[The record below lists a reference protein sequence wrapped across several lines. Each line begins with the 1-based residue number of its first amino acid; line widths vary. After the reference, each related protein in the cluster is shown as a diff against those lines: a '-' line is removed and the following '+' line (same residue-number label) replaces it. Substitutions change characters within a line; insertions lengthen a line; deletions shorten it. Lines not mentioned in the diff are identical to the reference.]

1 MTMDPIR
8 TLIVDDEPL
17 ARKGVRIVL
26 EKDPEIRILGEAGDG
41 IEALERIKAERPDLV
56 FLDVQMPEM
65 NGFEVLESLSLEEL
79 PLVVFVTAYDQYALN
94 AFQVHALD
102 YLMKPFEDER
112 LQEALDHAK
121 AQLQHKNGTH
131 PTKRLQEMLEATR
144 AERGRVGRIM
154 VRSGG
159 RITFVRVDDVD
170 WIEAQGDYVC
180 LHTQGKKHLVREKI
194 SDLEAQL
201 SAAQFLRIHR
211 STMINVS
218 RIREMQPLFHGEYSV
233 VLQDGT
239 RLTMSRSFRDRVFE
253 RLTGAQ

>member
-1 MTMDPIR
+1 MDRIR

-17 ARKGVRIVL
+17 SRQGIRSVL
-26 EKDPEIRILGEAGDG
+26 EKDPEIEILGEAADG
-41 IEALERIKAERPDLV
+41 LEALERIRADHPDLL
-56 FLDVQMPEM
+56 FLDVQMPEL
-65 NGFEVLESLSLEEL
+65 NGFDVLDALAPGEL

-102 YLMKPFEDER
+102 YLLKPYEDER
-112 LQEALDHAK
+112 MLEALDHAK
-121 AQLQHKNGTH
+121 AQLRQKNGTH
-131 PTKRLQEMLEATR
+131 TAKRLLDMLDTTK
-144 AERGRVGRIM
+144 AERGRTGRIM

-194 SDLEAQL
+194 SDMEAQL
-201 SAAQFLRIHR
+201 SPELFLRIHR

-218 RIREMQPLFHGEYSV
+218 RIKEMQPLFHGEYSV
-233 VLQDGT
+233 MLQDGT
-239 RLTMSRSFRDRVFE
+239 RLTMSRSFRDKVFD
-253 RLTGAQ
+253 RLTGAG